1 LKNCV
6 FLALALLSACS
17 WFHRKSP
24 PPRDPPE
31 LIVTGAAANS
41 TVFVDDVQKGQ
52 AAAANDKP
60 QIVIVPPG
68 AHVVEVRLGG
78 RVVYRETVYVEGGER
93 RVVRVLSGSLRQ

>member
-24 PPRDPPE
+24 LPDPPE
-31 LIVTGAAANS
+31 LIVTGAAADS

-52 AAAANDKP
+52 PAAANDKP
-60 QIVIVPPG
+60 QIVIVPAGP
-68 AHVVEVRLGG
+68 HVVEVRSAG

-93 RVVRVLSGSLRQ
+93 RVVRVLSGSVRQ